1 MNKVNCQQC
10 DKSVPEDEIVTITR
24 FSLEVK
30 LCKFCAEN
38 FKGGR
43 SLGEFM

>member
-1 MNKVNCQQC
+1 MVKCQQC
-10 DKSVPEDEIVTITR
+10 GKSFLEDEIVKITR

-43 SLGEFM
+43 GLGEFI

>member
-1 MNKVNCQQC
+1 METCQQC
-10 DKSVPEDEIVTITR
+10 GEPVPEDEIVKITR

-30 LCKFCAEN
+30 LCKSCAKG